1 MTTRSLGRTGLVTS
15 EIGLGTWAFASQIYG
30 DVDAT
35 DAQATIRAALDV
47 GVTFFDTAPL
57 YGDAERD
64 GISETILGRALGA
77 ERDRVLISTKFGRY
91 ATEDAAPNFHAQRA
105 RESVEGS
112 LRRLGTDRLDV
123 LFFHSPFGAHEIHD
137 DVWAELAALK
147 DEGKVRVV
155 GHSISK
161 FEDTEAMARDW
172 AAERKIDVVQV
183 VYSLMNREAA
193 GLIADL
199 AADGMGIVARESLAN
214 GFLSGAITRDTVFD
228 PGHLNAR
235 YPRAEV
241 EDRVAYAEA
250 LDDLLVRDDVAT
262 LPQAA
267 FRWVLDDPAVSLVLS
282 GASTAAQLADAVA
295 ASDAAPY
302 TPDEHARADA
312 LHPRD
317 FQAA

>member
-1 MTTRSLGRTGLVTS
+1 MNYRTLGRTGLRCS

-30 DVDAT
+30 AVSEPEAL
-35 DAQATIRAALDV
+35 ATIRAALDV

-64 GISETILGRALGA
+64 GIAETILGRALGA
-77 ERDRVLISTKFGRY
+77 DRERVLISSKFGRY
-91 ATEDAAPNFHAQRA
+91 ATEGAAPHFHARRA

-112 LRRLGTDRLDV
+112 LQRLGTDHVDV
-123 LFFHSPFGAHEIHD
+123 LFFHSPFSADEIHD
-137 DVWAELAALK
+137 DVWAELGKLK

-161 FEDTEAMARDW
+161 FEDTEGMARTW

-183 VYSLMNREAA
+183 VYSLMNRQAA

-199 AADGMGIVARESLAN
+199 GADGVGVVARESLAN
-214 GFLSGAITRDTVFD
+214 GFLTGAVTRETVF
-228 PGHLNAR
+228 PEGHLNAR
-235 YPRAEV
+235 YDRDEIAERVGYV
-241 EDRVAYAEA
+241 ES
-250 LDDLLVRDDVAT
+250 LGFLVRSDVANV
-262 LPQAA
+262 PQAA
-267 FRWVLDDPAVSLVLS
+267 FRWVLDDPNVSLVLS
-282 GASTAAQLADAVA
+282 GASTPAQLADAVA

-302 TPDEHARADA
+302 TDDERARAGA